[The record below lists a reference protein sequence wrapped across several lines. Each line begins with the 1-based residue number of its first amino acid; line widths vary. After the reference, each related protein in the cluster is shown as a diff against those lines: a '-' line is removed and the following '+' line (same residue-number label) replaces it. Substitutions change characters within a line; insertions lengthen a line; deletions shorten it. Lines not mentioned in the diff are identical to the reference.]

1 MFLAAPKRRR
11 HSVGRLTRSRP
22 MENAP
27 AVSELRIES
36 WRMPAT
42 ELGQESPLPSLTR
55 GPAPPRLEQ
64 LSELPKDVLENAGYG
79 HVRSILPYTVQ
90 DGYARDLQVI
100 NFQVAVLENEFLRA
114 TFLLDYGARLW
125 SLVHRPSG
133 AELLAVNPVLQLANL
148 AIRNAWFRGGVEWNI
163 GTIGHS
169 PLTCSPLFAA
179 RVERLDGSPILRL
192 YEWERLRKVP
202 FQIDAY
208 LLDDSPFLF
217 LRTRIINPHDYE
229 VPMYWWSNIAVP
241 ATESTRVI
249 APSDFAYAYD
259 GLAGLRKIPVPRTD
273 GIDFTYAANVRH
285 ASDYFFHLPHN
296 QRPWIAAL
304 DAEGSGL
311 IQASTRRMVG
321 RKMWV
326 WGTGP
331 GGTNWQKRLSPGGQG
346 YVEIQAGLSRTQFEH
361 LRMPP
366 GAHWEWLE
374 AYGRLAVDPSV
385 VHGPSWPSVKEAVEV
400 ELDRMMPEAD
410 FSAEFERG
418 GEHIDRPPVKLYHR
432 GSGWGA
438 LERRRR
444 EASGEPPFDPAGLVF
459 DDQSLG
465 EQQLPWI
472 ALIEQGSFPTGV
484 LENPPSGFLTGSEW
498 SVPLAQILEGNQ
510 KENWLA
516 WLHMGV
522 MRHADANPGGAQAA
536 WERSL
541 EIEPSPWALRNLAM
555 LAREEGRLDEAAEMY
570 AAACRR
576 APSLIPLACECGQ
589 CLIESGRTRY
599 WLELLETLPASVR
612 ESGRIR
618 LLEAQAALAEGET
631 LTAKRFF
638 EDKVVVADLRE
649 GENSLSDLW
658 LAYHEQQ
665 LSDRGVAPAG
675 ISLRERA
682 RTEHPIPREIDFRL
696 MGRANK

>member
-1 MFLAAPKRRR
+1 
-11 HSVGRLTRSRP
+11 

-27 AVSELRIES
+27 AVSELRIEN

-42 ELGQESPLPSLTR
+42 VLGQENPLPSLTG

-64 LSELPKDVLENAGYG
+64 LSELPKDVLKNTGYG

-90 DGYARDLQVI
+90 DGYARDLQI
-100 NFQVAVLENEFLRA
+100 TNFRVAVLENEFLRA
-114 TFLLDYGARLW
+114 TFLLEYGGRLW

-169 PLTCSPLFAA
+169 PLTCSSLFAA
-179 RVERLDGSPILRL
+179 RVEQSDGSPILRL

-217 LRTRIINPHDYE
+217 LRTRIINPRDHE

-241 ATESTRVI
+241 ATESTRVVV
-249 APSDFAYAYD
+249 PSDFAYAYD
-259 GLAGLRKIPVPRTD
+259 GLAGLRQIPVPRYD
-273 GIDFTYAANVRH
+273 GVDFTYAANARY
-285 ASDYFFHLPHN
+285 ASDYFFHIPHN
-296 QRPWIAAL
+296 QRPWVAAL
-304 DAEGSGL
+304 DGEGSGL
-311 IQASTRRMVG
+311 IHVSTRRMVG

-331 GGTNWQKRLSPGGQG
+331 GGMNWQRYLSPGGQD

-374 AYGRLAVDPSV
+374 AYGQLAVDPSV
-385 VHGPSWPSVKEAVEV
+385 VHGPSWPRAKEAVEV

-410 FSAEFERG
+410 LSAEFERG
-418 GEHIDRPPVKLYHR
+418 GEHIDRPPVELYHR

-459 DDQSLG
+459 DDHSLG
-465 EQQLPWI
+465 EEQLPWI
-472 ALIEQGSFPTGV
+472 ALIERGSFPAAASEKAPSSFVVGDEWCSRLARL
-484 LENPPSGFLTGSEW
+484 LE
-498 SVPLAQILEGNQ
+498 ANQ
-510 KENWLA
+510 EDNWLA

-522 MRHADANPGGAQAA
+522 MRHADGNSGGAREA

-541 EIEPSPWALRNLAM
+541 EIQRTPWVLRNLAV
-555 LAREEGRLDEAAEMY
+555 LAREEGRLDEAAEKY
-570 AAACRR
+570 IAACCE
-576 APSLIPLACECGQ
+576 APGLLPLASECGQ
-589 CLIESGRTRY
+589 CLIESGRTRE
-599 WLELLETLPASVR
+599 WLELLETFPAGVR

-618 LLEAQAALAEGET
+618 LLRAQAALAEGET
-631 LTAKRFF
+631 KIAERFF

-658 LAYHEQQ
+658 LAYHEQK
-665 LSDRGVAPAG
+665 LNDGGAAPAG

-682 RTEHPIPREIDFRL
+682 RTEAPIPREIDFRL
-696 MGRANK
+696 TGRASK